1 MHTTRQAISFL
12 MKLIA
17 DRVSTLF
24 SLRAEVPLTAAQSR
38 VVMYLEACGGGPL
51 SQKEIE
57 QYLNVTHTTAKGLLQ
72 RLEEKGFVRTAFDSK
87 DGRVKNAYLTEAA
100 RKCRDELMD
109 HIRALTDQMMQ
120 GISAEEETQLFELL
134 RRVYGNIK

>member
-1 MHTTRQAISFL
+1 

-87 DGRVKNAYLTEAA
+87 DGRVKNAYLTEQA

-120 GISAEEETQLFELL
+120 GISEEEETHLFELL

>member
-1 MHTTRQAISFL
+1 

-87 DGRVKNAYLTEAA
+87 DGRVKNAYLTEQA

-120 GISAEEETQLFELL
+120 GISAEEEIHLFELL